1 MRTTAVLALG
11 AMALG
16 LLPSAVRAD
25 DAACQAVLAA
35 VVKQTTVPT
44 HQKITIE
51 SAAVP
56 GKPIQSEIIH
66 VGDTLYMETRGQWT
80 ASPYDA
86 AKAAENVRQ
95 AMQKAEHSC
104 TRLGSEPIDGQLAEL
119 YSVKSKSESSGSDAQ
134 IWISS
139 ATGLPLRHKATMEQG
154 AKQVRS
160 EVRYDYTDVRAPAG
174 VAR

>member
-1 MRTTAVLALG
+1 MRTTTALVLG
-11 AMALG
+11 AMTLAV
-16 LLPSAVRAD
+16 LPSAARAD

-35 VVKQTTVPT
+35 IVKQTTVPV

-51 SAAVP
+51 SAALP
-56 GKPIQSEIIH
+56 GKPIESEAIH
-66 VGDTLYMETRGQWT
+66 VDGMFYRQDRGHWT

-86 AKAAENVRQ
+86 AKAAENVRE

-104 TRLGSEPIDGQLAEL
+104 TRVGSEPLDGQPAEL
-119 YSVKSKSESSGSDAQ
+119 YSVKSRTASSGSDAQ

-139 ATGLPLRHKATMEQG
+139 ATGLPLRHKATMDQG
-154 AKQVRS
+154 ANEVKS
-160 EVRYDYTDVRAPAG
+160 EVRYDYADVRAPAG